1 MRGPEEVRR
10 AKEKLKL
17 QVKNE
22 AWYRGIGIAPGV
34 HGLVIRLSVAPETD
48 LAGMPHSF
56 DGVPI
61 EIVLSEGYVPR

>member
-34 HGLVIRLSVAPETD
+34 HGLVIRLSVAPDAD
-48 LAGMPHSF
+48 LAWIPASF

-61 EIVLSEGYVPR
+61 EVVRSEGYAPR